1 MARLLGDTDPP
12 QCPAPWMNLPRLFE
26 LCNDIVD
33 TLDTVET
40 KEEFADLI
48 WSWENYVNRLNKWF
62 SLVFPWHLGLG
73 FKRM

>member
-1 MARLLGDTDPP
+1 
-12 QCPAPWMNLPRLFE
+12 LPKLVE

-33 TLDTVET
+33 SLDTVET

-62 SLVFPWHLGLG
+62 YLVFPWHLGLDFPRRG
-73 FKRM
+73 QEETNEMIRLFHIWD